1 MRRTVTLLSLFILA
15 ACSSVDETEH
25 CVVTRYGAV
34 TEEKAG
40 SGLNS
45 VLFSDLTCFPVTQQ
59 AFPSGEGGENA
70 PSEQVPIITG
80 DSVALSFDVAMDWHY
95 TDAARA
101 FTVKRSHERVLQ
113 ELSNGLRSG
122 ARDAGATIRMNSLFG
137 AARAGLDEVLRE
149 AVQKQL
155 GPYLAVDRV
164 YIRGISM
171 PEGISKAWA
180 QAATARA
187 GQQQAKDQFVS
198 DSLNIRRTI
207 MAAEAEARKSEL
219 ANRATNTIPL
229 EVRVAAE
236 YAKGLA
242 NVCAKAATCI
252 LGGSVMDTWT
262 DGRRPR

>member
-1 MRRTVTLLSLFILA
+1 
-15 ACSSVDETEH
+15 VDETEH

-34 TEEKAG
+34 TEEKAAA
-40 SGLNS
+40 GLNS
-45 VLFSDLTCFPVTQQ
+45 VMFSDLSCLPLTQQ
-59 AFPSGEGGENA
+59 AFPAGEGGEDA
-70 PSEQVPIITG
+70 PSEQVAVITA
-80 DSVALSFDVAMDWHY
+80 DSVALTFDVAMDWHY
-95 TDAARA
+95 VDAFKA

-122 ARDAGATIRMNSLFG
+122 ARDAGATISMASLFG

-155 GPYLAVDRV
+155 GAYLAVDRI

-171 PEGISKAWA
+171 PEGIQKAWA
-180 QAATARA
+180 AAATARA

-198 DSLNIRRTI
+198 DSLNIRRTL
-207 MAAEAEARKSEL
+207 MAAEADARKTEL
-219 ANRATNTIPL
+219 ANRAILSIPV
-229 EVRVAAE
+229 EVRVATE
-236 YAKGLA
+236 MAKGLA
-242 NVCAKAATCI
+242 SVCAKASTCI